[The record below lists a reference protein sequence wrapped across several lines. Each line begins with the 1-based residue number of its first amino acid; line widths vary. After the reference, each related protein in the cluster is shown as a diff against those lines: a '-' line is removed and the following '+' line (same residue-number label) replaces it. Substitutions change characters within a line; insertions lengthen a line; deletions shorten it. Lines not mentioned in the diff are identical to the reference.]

1 MALRIPGPDTL
12 VDLAVSTAGR
22 VVATATAIASAPGRL
37 LRLIDEGETL
47 LVRITAIVDAAEKTI
62 DDVRTVTAS
71 AATVAEQAAQTSAT
85 AGLLVGQVAETSA
98 AARALVGQIGPDVHE
113 LLGVTREVQQAI
125 AGIPGFGLLRRRG
138 EDRAGEQDAAPAHDA
153 ADGAERC

>member
-1 MALRIPGPDTL
+1 MRIPSPDTL

-22 VVATATAIASAPGRL
+22 VVATASAVASAPRRL
-37 LRLIDEGETL
+37 LRLIDEGEAL
-47 LVRITAIVDAAEKTI
+47 VVRITAIVDAAEKTV
-62 DDVRTVTAS
+62 DDVRTVTVS
-71 AATVAEQAAQTSAT
+71 AATVAEEAAQTSAT

-125 AGIPGFGLLRRRG
+125 AGLPGFGMLRRRG
-138 EDRAGEQDAAPAHDA
+138 EDRAVE
-153 ADGAERC
+153 